1 MGLVFFWH
9 YLKAAKM
16 QMLLVNTVHDSVIV
30 ELPPEEVEDFHVL
43 SQRCLIDEVYF
54 YLEQVYNMRLVV
66 PLGAGVMVGKNWS
79 DSEAKASEVIY
90 TAEEG
95 MYGTIECGAEA

>member
-1 MGLVFFWH
+1 
-9 YLKAAKM
+9 
-16 QMLLVNTVHDSVIV
+16 VNTVHDSVIV